1 MRKIIIGNW
10 KMNPT
15 TPKEALR
22 IFSVIHR
29 ETKSIKNIDVVFAP
43 PFVFLHLL
51 KGAKIG
57 AQDVFWEKVGAYT
70 GEVSAVELKA
80 LGVTHV
86 IVGHSERRAMG
97 ETDEIVHKKLEAVL
111 GAGTKAVLCIGE
123 PERKKDE
130 AFPPIVR
137 RELNSAM
144 SKIKRPLL
152 KNLIIAY
159 EPIWAVGTGQADDP

>member
-86 IVGHSERRAMG
+86 IVGHSERRAMC

-111 GAGTKAVLCIGE
+111 GAGMKAVLCIGE
-123 PERKKDE
+123 LERKKDE
-130 AFPPIVR
+130 A
-137 RELNSAM
+137 S
-144 SKIKRPLL
+144 
-152 KNLIIAY
+152 
-159 EPIWAVGTGQADDP
+159 